1 MLTLLCRVKIK
12 PENFKVDGKTS
23 FYIIFYFKIMSQLW
37 DTRFNEGGRHQSN
50 SSVAVFSLS
59 VNFDDNGSDL
69 FIFSLPSP
77 AVLFS
82 ACQRT
87 WDLVPSEEAFHETT
101 DMCIWEIYL
110 ILRTTVGGSQV
121 KHTPCSIALNWP
133 PERQIMSLRY
143 LWWTGSLKSAWEN
156 SGISYR
162 PCLLLFCVIFL
173 YYIPIHRPLI
183 WFPTYRDTYS
193 TT

>member
-1 MLTLLCRVKIK
+1 MNL
-12 PENFKVDGKTS
+12 
-23 FYIIFYFKIMSQLW
+23 
-37 DTRFNEGGRHQSN
+37 
-50 SSVAVFSLS
+50 
-59 VNFDDNGSDL
+59 DDNGSDL

-110 ILRTTVGGSQV
+110 KLRTTVGGSQV

-143 LWWTGSLKSAWEN
+143 LWWTESLKSAWEN

-162 PCLLLFCVIFL
+162 PRLLLFCVIFFFTIYL
-173 YYIPIHRPLI
+173 SIGLWSDSLHVTILTLI
-183 WFPTYRDTYS
+183 LKITLFSFSIWEML
-193 TT
+193 